1 MSQQISLPNIITI
14 ARILMVP
21 LTIWL
26 ILNERVGLAFIVF
39 ITAGIS
45 DAVDGYIA
53 KRWNMRTTLGGYLD
67 PLADKLLL
75 ISIYVTLA
83 VMEQLP
89 AWLAII
95 VVSRDVLI
103 VGGVVL
109 AWLLDHPMEMRP
121 LWISKVNTTVQILFA
136 GLFLLFRTF
145 EWPVDTL
152 VLFGAPV
159 VALFTLASGALYLR
173 DWLRHM
179 TEANGT
185 GADRS

>member
-1 MSQQISLPNIITI
+1 MPQPISLPNIITI

-26 ILNERVGLAFIVF
+26 ILNDRVGAALVVF
-39 ITAGIS
+39 LVAGIS
-45 DAVDGYIA
+45 DAVDGFIA
-53 KRWNMRTTLGGYLD
+53 RRWEMRTTLGGYLD

-83 VMEQLP
+83 AMEQLP

-109 AWLLDHPMEMRP
+109 AWLLDRPMEMRP
-121 LWISKVNTTVQILFA
+121 LWISKVNTTVQIFFA
-136 GLFLLFRTF
+136 GLFLLFRTM
-145 EWPVDTL
+145 EQPVDTL
-152 VLFGAPV
+152 VLYGAPV
-159 VALFTLASGALYLR
+159 VAAFTLASGALYLR

-179 TEANGT
+179 TEE
-185 GADRS
+185 DSPRD

>member
-1 MSQQISLPNIITI
+1 MGQQISLPNIITI

-26 ILNERVGLAFIVF
+26 ILNERIGAAFIVF
-39 ITAGIS
+39 IVAGVS

-53 KRWNMRTTLGGYLD
+53 KRWNMRTALGGYLD

-83 VMEQLP
+83 IMEQLP

-109 AWLLDHPMEMRP
+109 AWLLDHPVEMRP
-121 LWISKVNTTVQILFA
+121 LWISKVNTTLQIIFA
-136 GLFLLFRTF
+136 GAFLLFRTAGQ
-145 EWPVDTL
+145 PVDTL
-152 VLFGAPV
+152 ILLGAPA
-159 VALFTLASGALYLR
+159 VAAFTLASGAVYLR

-179 TEANGT
+179 TETNSHDG
-185 GADRS
+185 RS